1 MPIKVNG
8 VEDSL
13 SRFALKILFLRSDS
27 GVKKEDFQMQ
37 PVGLDLYKQPKRSYL
52 CISFL
57 FLLTDKICQQSTDYS
72 QQILKMSL
80 HVSRVLTRIFSW
92 STDNILCVIIICF
105 MLKSSISSI
114 TSGEVSE
121 VLEVLVSR

>member
-1 MPIKVNG
+1 MLIKANG
-8 VEDSL
+8 VEGRL

-37 PVGLDLYKQPKRSYL
+37 PAGLDLYKQLKRSYL

-72 QQILKMSL
+72 QQILRMSL
-80 HVSRVLTRIFSW
+80 HGF
-92 STDNILCVIIICF
+92 
-105 MLKSSISSI
+105 
-114 TSGEVSE
+114 
-121 VLEVLVSR
+121 